1 MSEDRRI
8 KKTKNNI
15 KKTLIELLKE
25 KSINHIS
32 VTELTELADISRKT
46 FYLHYNSIYE
56 AKEDIDNDL
65 ITKLNE
71 ILSSVVKDAHKF
83 NSHDLYAFFKQVDL
97 VTRGHD
103 ELIAYF
109 MSNTAHST
117 LYIKVK
123 QILKN
128 TFLEWVNQT
137 ATNSVSNDYL
147 AEFVVSGILA
157 TYVQW
162 NNRNKDIPNDE
173 LNEILTK
180 LCASTMELIK

>member
-1 MSEDRRI
+1 M
-8 KKTKNNI
+8 
-15 KKTLIELLKE
+15 
-25 KSINHIS
+25 
-32 VTELTELADISRKT
+32 
-46 FYLHYNSIYE
+46 
-56 AKEDIDNDL
+56 AK
-65 ITKLNE
+65 
-71 ILSSVVKDAHKF
+71 
-83 NSHDLYAFFKQVDL
+83 
-97 VTRGHD
+97 GHD

-109 MSNTAHST
+109 MSNTANST

-162 NNRNKDIPNDE
+162 NNRNKDISNDE

>member
-1 MSEDRRI
+1 MGFNVITAVLFTHIRR
-8 KKTKNNI
+8 K
-15 KKTLIELLKE
+15 
-25 KSINHIS
+25 
-32 VTELTELADISRKT
+32 
-46 FYLHYNSIYE
+46 
-56 AKEDIDNDL
+56 
-65 ITKLNE
+65 ITKLALNFHYT
-71 ILSSVVKDAHKF
+71 VHAHKF
-83 NSHDLYAFFKQVDL
+83 NSHDLYAFFKQVEL
-97 VTRGHD
+97 VAKGHD

>member
-1 MSEDRRI
+1 M
-8 KKTKNNI
+8 
-15 KKTLIELLKE
+15 
-25 KSINHIS
+25 
-32 VTELTELADISRKT
+32 
-46 FYLHYNSIYE
+46 
-56 AKEDIDNDL
+56 AK
-65 ITKLNE
+65 
-71 ILSSVVKDAHKF
+71 
-83 NSHDLYAFFKQVDL
+83 
-97 VTRGHD
+97 GHD

-109 MSNTAHST
+109 MSNSAHST